1 MKMMN
6 FKIGEVAKSSSYL
19 FADLI
24 EILVAIN
31 YFEKDAVSKNDIEDT
46 ITRNVIS
53 AEELDDEDLFEN
65 EDGSS
70 KHNRIEKNIDD
81 AWFMLN
87 HRAAVFNYSYPFIV
101 EDEAL
106 KLKKNLSSSQY
117 IYIFILFCSRL
128 KSFTTRGIHQ
138 KWAKYFTK
146 LCKYAT
152 YGLAPKNSIIKIFD
166 ANSDDR
172 KTYYTTN
179 LKQALKILGEDMGAH
194 VIQEFLEGESTSG
207 DFGIDIVAIYKFEH
221 SIKTGNFVIFGQCGA
236 QGENWHTKSFE
247 CHPDKYRH
255 IFPTTAPI
263 IPIIYTPVDFRTADG
278 EWYTRSKATGGTVL
292 DRRRIMR
299 LLHNSHMISTVIKD
313 KYIQNFIAE
322 YNSLKN

>member
-1 MKMMN
+1 MMS

-31 YFEKDAVSKNDIEDT
+31 YFGKDTVSKNDIEDT
-46 ITRNVIS
+46 LTRSVTA
-53 AEELDDEDLFEN
+53 AEELDDDELLEG

-87 HRAAVFNYSYPFIV
+87 HRVAVFKHSYPFVV

-106 KLKKNLSSSQY
+106 RLKKNLSSSQY
-117 IYIFILFCSRL
+117 IYLLILFCSRL
-128 KSFTTRGIHQ
+128 KSFTSKGIHQ

-152 YGLAPKNSIIKIFD
+152 YGLAPRNSIIKIFD

-172 KTYYTTN
+172 KSYYTTN
-179 LKQALKILGEDMGAH
+179 LRKALIKLGEDMGIRATLEH
-194 VIQEFLEGESTSG
+194 IEGESASG

-221 SIKTGNFVIFGQCGA
+221 SIQTGNFVIFGQCGA
-236 QGENWHTKSFE
+236 QGENWHTKNFE
-247 CHPDKYRH
+247 CHPDKYRLV
-255 IFPTTAPI
+255 FPTAAPI

-278 EWYTRSKATGGTVL
+278 EWYSRSKTMGGTVL
-292 DRRRIMR
+292 DRRRIIQ
-299 LLHNSHMISTVIKD
+299 LLQNSHMISAAIKD
-313 KYIQNFIAE
+313 NYIQSFIAD
-322 YNSLKN
+322 YNSLRH